1 MTSRIKI
8 LEPDINEKGV
18 DHRGA
23 IFSYIPKD
31 PIVEFVYI
39 HSKPAGVRGKHF
51 HKHFDEYIM
60 MMQGD
65 GIYYEPLSDGSERKI
80 IIGAGQT
87 IYIPKHTP
95 HTFYPLTECKAVSML
110 TEKWND
116 FEDPI
121 TPYRK

>member
-95 HTFYPLTECKAVSML
+95 HTFYPLTECKVVSML
-110 TEKWND
+110 TAKWND